1 MSELKLYLGI
11 DWGQKKIGLSIA
23 DSQTQVATPFA
34 VVPTLAEVL
43 KIIEQEQIDELVIGR
58 PQFLN
63 GDDAN
68 DNAGFA
74 YFLSQLKNSG
84 LDVHLVDERLTSKQ
98 ADKLEGNKKEKADQD
113 AIAAMI
119 ILQSWLDR
127 YGRNQEWQSDCFTK
141 IRLGR

>member
-23 DSQTQVATPFA
+23 DSQTQLATPFG

-127 YGRNQEWQSDCFTK
+127 YGRNQE
-141 IRLGR
+141 

>member
-1 MSELKLYLGI
+1 MQELRYILGI
-11 DWGQKKIGLSIA
+11 DWGQKKIGLAIA
-23 DSQTQVATPFA
+23 DSVSQVATPFA

-68 DNAGFA
+68 DSEGFA
-74 YFLSQLKNSG
+74 YFLAQLKNSG

-98 ADKLEGNKKEKADQD
+98 ADVLARQSLGGGGAGNKKEKADQD

-127 YGRNQEWQSDCFTK
+127 YGRDAS
-141 IRLGR
+141 